1 MNVNVKNRTNDEW
14 REELAAGG
22 QTRAVAIADLRRI
35 LIKGLKRG
43 LAGQIDAVGAD
54 FDALMEDFAQ
64 DALLK
69 VLDKVDTFEGR
80 SRFTTW
86 AHKIAVHV
94 ALSEL
99 RRKRWRDR
107 SLDDMLETEEGEY
120 TPYYV
125 ADVKPGPEATSA
137 QADMMDKVQ
146 HLIREEL
153 TEKQRTVM
161 VATAIRGIS
170 PTEIAEELGMKPN
183 AVYKV
188 LHDARSRLKSR
199 LQLEGLSVGDVLSV
213 FE

>member
-1 MNVNVKNRTNDEW
+1 MKINVKNRTNEEW
-14 REELAAGG
+14 REDLDAGG

-35 LIKGLKRG
+35 LINGLKRG

-125 ADVKPGPEATSA
+125 ADSKPGPEATSA
-137 QADMMDKVQ
+137 QADMMTRVQ
-146 HLIREEL
+146 RLINEEL

-161 VATAIRGIS
+161 VATAIKGIS
-170 PTEIAEELGMKPN
+170 PAEIAAELGMKPN

>member
-1 MNVNVKNRTNDEW
+1 MNVNVKKRTNEEW
-14 REELAAGG
+14 LEDLAIGG

-35 LIKGLKRG
+35 LVNGLKRG
-43 LAGQIDAVGAD
+43 MAGQIDAVGAD

-69 VLDKVDTFEGR
+69 VLDKVETFEGR

-107 SLDDMLETEEGEY
+107 SLDGMLETEDGEY
-120 TPYYV
+120 TPCYI
-125 ADVKPGPEATSA
+125 ADSKPGPEATSA
-137 QADMMDKVQ
+137 QVDMVERVQ
-146 HLIREEL
+146 RLIREEL
-153 TEKQRTVM
+153 TEKQRVVM
-161 VATAIRGIS
+161 VATAIRGVS
-170 PTEIAEELGMKPN
+170 PSEIAEELGMKPN